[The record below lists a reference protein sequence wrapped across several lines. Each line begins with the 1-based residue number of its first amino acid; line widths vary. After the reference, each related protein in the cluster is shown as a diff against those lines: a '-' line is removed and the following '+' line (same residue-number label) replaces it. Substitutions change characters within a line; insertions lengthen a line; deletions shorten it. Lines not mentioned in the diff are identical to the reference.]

1 MNLDTFK
8 TRDFK
13 SFSWP
18 IFQLGRLTRSVI
30 LQLGGWRL
38 RMIRDREQLPGPSTC
53 RSGVRAKLGVNMV
66 ALGEPGVSRLA
77 EETRFGPGEKSSSS
91 KCPRRAVVGSRQ

>member
-18 IFQLGRLTRSVI
+18 IFQLGRLACSVI
-30 LQLGGWRL
+30 LQLGGWHL
-38 RMIRDREQLPGPSTC
+38 RMIRGREHPPGPSTC
-53 RSGVRAKLGVNMV
+53 RSSVRAKLGANMF
-66 ALGEPGVSRLA
+66 ALGDPGVSRLA
-77 EETRFGPGEKSSSS
+77 EETRIVPGEKISSRHWS
-91 KCPRRAVVGSRQ
+91 CNHGPLV